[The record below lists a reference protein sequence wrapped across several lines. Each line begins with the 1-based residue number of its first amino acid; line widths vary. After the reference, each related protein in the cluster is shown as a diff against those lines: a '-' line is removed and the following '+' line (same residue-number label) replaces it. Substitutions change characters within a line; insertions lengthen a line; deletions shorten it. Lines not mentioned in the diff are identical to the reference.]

1 MAYKIEKRQSPN
13 KTSKR
18 TGKVQ
23 FIVIHYTA
31 GSSKAGSAYNV
42 AEWFRTGNVQASADY
57 IIDGSHIVKYNPDV
71 THRYTW
77 AIGGGTPST
86 VGGVKVR
93 NSNSV
98 SIEVCMNGDKPY
110 TKAEID
116 RLRFMVRRLMRY
128 FDIPASHV
136 LRHYD
141 CNSIRKQ
148 CPLYYAK
155 RAGKWAALKKQIT
168 K

>member
-1 MAYKIEKRQSPN
+1 MAYKIEKRTSTN

-31 GSSKAGSAYNV
+31 GSSKSGAAYNV

-57 IIDGSHIVKYNPDV
+57 IIDPEHIVKYNPDV

-77 AIGGGTPST
+77 AIGGGVPATID
-86 VGGVKVR
+86 GIKVR

-98 SIEVCMNGDKPY
+98 SIEVCMSGDKPY
-110 TKAEID
+110 TSAEIK
-116 RLRFMVRRLMRY
+116 RLRFMVMRLMDY
-128 FDIPASHV
+128 FNIPAKHV
-136 LRHYD
+136 VRHYD
-141 CNSIRKQ
+141 CNSIKKA
-148 CPLYYAK
+148 CPLYYSK
-155 RAGKWAALKKQIT
+155 RPNEWAALKKQVT
-168 K
+168 N